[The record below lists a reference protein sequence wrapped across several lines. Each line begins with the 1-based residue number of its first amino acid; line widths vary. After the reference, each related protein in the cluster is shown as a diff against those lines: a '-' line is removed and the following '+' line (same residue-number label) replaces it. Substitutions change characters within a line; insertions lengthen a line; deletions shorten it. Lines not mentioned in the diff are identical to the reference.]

1 MLCLNTVILIFL
13 LLFLS
18 TCEPDK
24 CLIKKKHY
32 LDLLNPEY
40 NIAKDPTAPMSGR
53 KHSDETRKNMSDAQ
67 NSGHFKPGE
76 DHPMFGQNHS
86 DETTLRVKKKK
97 HIGC

>member
-1 MLCLNTVILIFL
+1 M
-13 LLFLS
+13 
-18 TCEPDK
+18 
-24 CLIKKKHY
+24 
-32 LDLLNPEY
+32 DLLNPEY
-40 NIAKDPTAPMSGR
+40 NIAKDPTVPMSGR